1 MTIEIEY
8 NFDRIQPLVTA
19 LRKLLD
25 KEENTETVIYLLDQ
39 LIMINDDLQSVN
51 ELKQTIKELRIENLN
66 QYRTICNQLEEIN
79 RLKG

>member
-25 KEENTETVIYLLDQ
+25 KEENTTTVIYLIDQ

-51 ELKQTIKELRIENLN
+51 KLKQTIKELRIENLN
-66 QYRTICNQLEEIN
+66 QYRTICTQIEEIN